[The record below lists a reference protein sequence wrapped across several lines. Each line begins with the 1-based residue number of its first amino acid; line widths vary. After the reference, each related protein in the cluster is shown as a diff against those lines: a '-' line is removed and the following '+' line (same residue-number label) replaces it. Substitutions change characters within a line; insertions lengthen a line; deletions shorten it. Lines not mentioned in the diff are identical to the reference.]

1 MLSENSIMQFI
12 PIFFMLFY
20 GFYETTFISLFRS
33 GLGRLFLIIV
43 IVFYTAID
51 KKYGLI
57 ACIIAVV
64 YYWLTNDQLE
74 LFTNLINNQ
83 EQPAKEPSAAK
94 PSADEPSAKLT
105 LTPSDKPDS
114 ALNSR
119 ELPPV
124 LQEPFTDFVPNTN
137 NTVFFK

>member
-12 PIFFMLFY
+12 PIFFMLLY

-43 IVFYTAID
+43 IIFYTAID

-74 LFTNLINNQ
+74 LFTNL
-83 EQPAKEPSAAK
+83 EQPAKEPSAA
-94 PSADEPSAKLT
+94 AEPSAKLT